1 MQSGTALREWIS
13 RMGWPRLIIGLFLV
27 ALLVAGVYLNL
38 PMQQIMGSLLTR
50 FGMNLLLVLA
60 LIPTIQSGSGPNFGL
75 PFGIICG
82 LISATLAIELDL
94 RGFTALGFAVFTAI
108 PLGAFA
114 GWLYGLLLN
123 RVKGQEM
130 TVGTYMGFSI
140 VSLMSIFWLVAP
152 YKSPEMIWPYGGS
165 GLRVTIVLKG
175 RMDQLLDKLWAFEIF
190 GVTVPTG
197 LLIFSILCCIGLWL
211 FLHTKTGVAM
221 SMVGSNPRFAEASGL
236 NVNKYRV
243 LGSVISSAMA
253 AVGIIIYSQS
263 FGFLQLYQAPL
274 YMALYMVSAILIGG
288 ASLQRATI
296 THAIIGTFLFN
307 GLLVAALPVA
317 NEVVPGD
324 ISEVVR
330 VIISN
335 GIILY
340 ALSRKEQGGQ
350 G

>member
-1 MQSGTALREWIS
+1 MRNGALRSWLV
-13 RMGWPRLIIGLFLV
+13 RMGWPRLIIGLFLLV
-27 ALLVAGVYLNL
+27 LLIAGFYLHL
-38 PMQQIMGSLLTR
+38 PMQQILGSLLTR

-82 LISATLAIELDL
+82 LVTATLAIEMDL
-94 RGFTALGFAVFTAI
+94 RGFTALGFAVAASI

-152 YKSPEMIWPYGGS
+152 YHSPEMIWPYGGD
-165 GLRVTIVLKG
+165 GLRVTIVLKD
-175 RMDQLLDKLWAFEIF
+175 RMDKLLDNLWSFELF
-190 GVTVPTG
+190 GVPIPTG
-197 LLIFSILCCIGLWL
+197 LLLFSILCCLAMWL
-211 FLHTKTGVAM
+211 FLRTKTGVAM

-243 LGSVISSAMA
+243 IGSVVSCAMA

-307 GLLVAALPVA
+307 GLLVVALPVA

-324 ISEVVR
+324 VSEVVR